1 MIINNLNALAATH
14 AALQRMGV
22 VRSKADFS
30 TRFLEKTGS
39 YLTSMQTRSRS
50 VPDVVMATLEW
61 SLQRELLS
69 YAQNTQLG
77 ASYAIRLNQAYGCIE
92 QQLQFVR
99 RHRASLTAL
108 SMMAPANDAGPA
120 EFPPQ
125 HMQGVLDWVGKA

>member
-1 MIINNLNALAATH
+1 MIVNNLDALAATYSG
-14 AALQRMGV
+14 LQRIGV

-30 TRFLEKTGS
+30 RRFLEKTGS

-69 YAQNTQLG
+69 YAQNPHLG
-77 ASYAIRLNQAYGCIE
+77 ACYAIRLNQAYSCID
-92 QQLQFVR
+92 QQLRFVR
-99 RHRASLTAL
+99 RHRASIAKLT
-108 SMMAPANDAGPA
+108 MMAPANDAGPA